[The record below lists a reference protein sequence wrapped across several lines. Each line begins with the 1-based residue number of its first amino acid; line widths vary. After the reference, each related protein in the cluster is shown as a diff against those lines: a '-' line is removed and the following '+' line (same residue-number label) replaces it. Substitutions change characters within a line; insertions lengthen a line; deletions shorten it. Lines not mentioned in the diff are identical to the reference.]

1 MSDKYCH
8 GIVNCKY
15 YDGYVGDCTFMSM
28 GSGDPDDMPC
38 RVHVKSDYQNTVSKF
53 NIGSLKG
60 YESPIEVMFRD
71 IENRIR
77 EQEENAITAEVSRQ
91 MGVNVD
97 KDELMKALTYDRDQ
111 YNKGYA
117 DAKRAYE
124 RPKGHW
130 IYSCGMPICSECQE
144 AIDILSGQDNFCPNC
159 GADMREDTDDE
170 TEDD

>member
-1 MSDKYCH
+1 MNN
-8 GIVNCKY
+8 ICKW
-15 YDGYVGDCTFMSM
+15 
-28 GSGDPDDMPC
+28 
-38 RVHVKSDYQNTVSKF
+38 R
-53 NIGSLKG
+53 KG
-60 YESPIEVMFRD
+60 LEDLPMYESPIEVMFRD

-97 KDELMKALTYDRDQ
+97 KDELMKALAYDRDQ
-111 YNKGYA
+111 YNRGYE

-124 RPKGHW
+124 SPKGEWLEWEDERWGGVWH
-130 IYSCGMPICSECQE
+130 YCSNCHNDALYKRVDGTFKQ
-144 AIDILSGQDNFCPNC
+144 ILSDYCPNC

>member
-1 MSDKYCH
+1 M
-8 GIVNCKY
+8 
-15 YDGYVGDCTFMSM
+15 
-28 GSGDPDDMPC
+28 
-38 RVHVKSDYQNTVSKF
+38 
-53 NIGSLKG
+53 

-97 KDELMKALTYDRDQ
+97 KYELLKALAYDRDQ
-111 YNKGYA
+111 YHKGYE

-130 IYSCGMPICSECQE
+130 I
-144 AIDILSGQDNFCPNC
+144 DNQDNSGGGINCSICGKMLPCTDEYWYETDYCPNC
-159 GADMREDTDDE
+159 GADMREDTEEDE
-170 TEDD
+170 